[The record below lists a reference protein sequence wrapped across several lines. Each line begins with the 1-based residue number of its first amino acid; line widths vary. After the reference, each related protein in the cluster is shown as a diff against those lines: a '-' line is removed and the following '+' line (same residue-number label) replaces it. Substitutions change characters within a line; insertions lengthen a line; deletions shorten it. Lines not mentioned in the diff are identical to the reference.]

1 MLSSSEIKLT
11 LSLLLLRVIIISYVY
26 NARLRMNAVVLQET
40 KWRGDAGGIN
50 TCFPRSL

>member
-11 LSLLLLRVIIISYVY
+11 LSLLLLRVIIIYVY